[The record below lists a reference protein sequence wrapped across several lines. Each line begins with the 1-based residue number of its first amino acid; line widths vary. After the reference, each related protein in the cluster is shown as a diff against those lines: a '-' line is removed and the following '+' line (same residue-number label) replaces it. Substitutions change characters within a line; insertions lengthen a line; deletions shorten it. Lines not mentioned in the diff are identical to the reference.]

1 MDLSTI
7 WQDFGLDR
15 LEAGVRQLFPDTGIS
30 TERLLGQ
37 VMEGDVLGALAGLFS
52 GVVNDFLSQA
62 AGLKNVFLWLLVL
75 GIVSSL
81 VTRFAEIFDM
91 HQVADLSFYFMYLLF
106 TAILLQCFSQAA
118 DTALNTLENITL
130 FIRLL
135 SPAYL
140 LSVGVSGGAATA
152 MVACQLMLLVI
163 YGVECILAQG
173 IIPLV
178 YSVAMLSVV
187 NGIWEEEKLTL
198 LIDLLEKGI
207 GWVLKGAVG
216 VITGIS
222 VFQALI
228 TPVVDSVR
236 KSTLQKLV
244 SVIPGVGSVAD
255 GAVELVL
262 GSALVIK
269 NSIGVVLLILILVL
283 CAAPLFKIGV
293 IAGVLKCS
301 AAFLGVI
308 RARRLPTCANPPG
321 ASFLL
326 FFLLPFPSLF
336 LFLLCVAVGTVSS

>member
-30 TERLLGQ
+30 TERLLGR

-118 DTALNTLENITL
+118 DTALNALENITL

-198 LIDLLEKGI
+198 LIGKRE
-207 GWVLKGAVG
+207 AY
-216 VITGIS
+216 
-222 VFQALI
+222 
-228 TPVVDSVR
+228 
-236 KSTLQKLV
+236 
-244 SVIPGVGSVAD
+244 
-255 GAVELVL
+255 
-262 GSALVIK
+262 
-269 NSIGVVLLILILVL
+269 
-283 CAAPLFKIGV
+283 
-293 IAGVLKCS
+293 
-301 AAFLGVI
+301 
-308 RARRLPTCANPPG
+308 LPE
-321 ASFLL
+321 
-326 FFLLPFPSLF
+326 
-336 LFLLCVAVGTVSS
+336 

>member
-37 VMEGDVLGALAGLFS
+37 VMEGDVL
-52 GVVNDFLSQA
+52 
-62 AGLKNVFLWLLVL
+62 VFLWLLVL

-301 AAFLGVI
+301 AAFMGVI
-308 RARRLPTCANPPG
+308 SDRRITTCANRTG
-321 ASFLL
+321 DAGLLLLRITGTAILL
-326 FFLLPFPSLF
+326 FLI
-336 LFLLCVAVGTVSS
+336 CVAVVTVSS